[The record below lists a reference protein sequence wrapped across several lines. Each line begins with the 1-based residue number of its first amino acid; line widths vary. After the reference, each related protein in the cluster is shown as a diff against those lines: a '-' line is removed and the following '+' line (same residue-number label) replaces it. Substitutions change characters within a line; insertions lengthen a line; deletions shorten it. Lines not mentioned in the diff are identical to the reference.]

1 MSSKSFMY
9 QKYQTE
15 GIVIASRES
24 GEADRMLALY
34 TKDFGLVRVRAT
46 SLRSEKSKMRY
57 ALQAYARANVA
68 LVKGKNGWRAAG
80 AAAVTT
86 AIRKNRSGISAFA
99 RISELIVKLVVG
111 EDRNEYLF
119 NALAEAHEAL
129 MREKVE
135 STATIEIVA
144 VARILY
150 ALGYLSSEAMETALF
165 THTAY
170 TDSHLREAEVIHD
183 ALLSSINKALSQT
196 HL

>member
-1 MSSKSFMY
+1 MY

-15 GIVIASRES
+15 AIVVASRES
-24 GEADRMLALY
+24 GEADKTLALY
-34 TKDFGLVRVRAT
+34 TRDFGLVRARAT
-46 SLRSEKSKMRY
+46 SLRAEKSKMRY
-57 ALQAYARANVA
+57 ALQSYARANVA

-80 AAAVTT
+80 ASAMVT
-86 AIRKNRSGISAFA
+86 ALGKDQSGISAFA

-111 EDRNEYLF
+111 EDHNEYLF
-119 NALAEAHEAL
+119 EALAQAHEAL
-129 MREKVE
+129 MRQKVE
-135 STATIEIVA
+135 AVATIEIVA

-170 TDSHLREAEVIHD
+170 ADTHLREAEVIQD
-183 ALLSSINKALSQT
+183 ALLSSINRALSQT